1 MLAFIKHLN
10 YIQNF
15 KISTTMKKL
24 FTLCL
29 AFAAI
34 CSAQAAFFDFEDA
47 TANAD
52 WQFIQ
57 DGQPNFWE
65 INSDVSLSGAYALY
79 ITNDGYHYGYNNNAS
94 AVSWAYLPVAVT
106 GSESDVIS
114 FSWVCMGEGG
124 WDCLSVFLFPEG
136 TLPSAGNDWAEGAI
150 TLADQLCDSYDWQHF
165 SVNPVHYGVE
175 AGTYN
180 LCFRWKNDGSGGESA
195 IAIDDVSA
203 NTIFSFSLVQDQLT
217 YRLSSDSTATIV
229 ACEQSYEGA
238 LSLPDSITHVGL
250 TYRITSIEQSAFQGC
265 SALTSITIPSGV
277 TSIAQSAFQG
287 CSALTSI
294 TIPSGVTSIDQSAF
308 QGCSALESI
317 VWNAK
322 NYQDFWGE
330 EQTPFYELRD
340 QIKSFTFGDSVKHI
354 PARLCA
360 GYSVTNIVVPY
371 NVTSIGDE
379 AFCHNPFLKSVTLSN
394 NLERISGDLF
404 LECRALKTV
413 TLPNSVQNIGAGAF
427 AFCEALTSI
436 TIPNSV
442 TSIGENAF
450 KCCYSLASVT
460 IGSGVTSIGYEAFYD
475 CRTLTYTNY
484 TGDLAGWCG
493 ITFDDNLATPL
504 SYSSNLHINGELL
517 TDLVIPEGVTNIK
530 AYAFNNCKSIQS
542 VTIPESVTSIDKY
555 AFEYCG
561 GIRSITWNAKNVADY
576 PAFDATPFYRIG
588 DKYLDMVNMD
598 TITSFTFGDKVERI
612 PAYLCYNMH
621 NLPSISL
628 PESVTHIGS
637 NAFANI
643 PNINIFV
650 HNATPANIG
659 ESVVNDMTQHLF
671 VSDVDTFKEAWPDYE
686 NHLVA
691 LANAKRELTVAALS
705 NMSALHQA
713 IGIEGVGQVVE
724 LKVNGTINSYD
735 IMMIR
740 NQMPLLRTLDLSD
753 AHILATENG
762 YEYTDGYTTQDS
774 ILTTQMFTGTGTN
787 IHTIILPKSLKH
799 IEAGAFNRNLRAL
812 TIHNGTIA
820 ESAFRGLD
828 LLNTVNLSN
837 NIRVIPN
844 YAFKLCAAL
853 QSINLPDSLESI
865 GREAFR
871 GAGLR
876 TLTIPANVSS
886 IGYGAFTGGR
896 AYYNYYCS
904 DDATYPGCGNYYGD
918 MHLEPVGGY
927 YDEKGN
933 WVQLYNEFHEEVW
946 LEDEG
951 WYAASNLQELIIPEN
966 SKLTTIRTFTF
977 EGQPLTKVSLLG
989 KKITTIQD
997 AAFCRCQLDTLILP
1011 PNLKKLGTL
1020 SFGYCSGLKYIV
1032 MPNSITEIPA
1042 NAFVGCQNLNDIQFP
1057 TKLTHIGHHAFADC
1071 TNLSNVD
1078 IPGLVTSIGD
1088 YAFKD
1093 CNVNNVYSYLFDPF
1107 TIGQNT
1113 FSAYANA
1120 NATLYIPNLEST
1132 EFKYLYDTQWSQFL
1146 RRVRMDSN
1154 FEYDD
1159 FYATGDII
1167 IGKDDEALQG
1177 NPNVELN
1184 PGSGLVVEE
1193 GDTIQNLGTINI
1205 TNDNNYWASILAGC
1219 NLNVDTLVLNFNIT
1233 GRQWHFFGFPFQF
1246 KIADIAT
1253 SGKFVIYEYD
1263 GQARAQKDTT
1273 GWKKLP
1279 ASQEYLYPGHG
1290 YIFQFNFNGEGTFS
1304 IKLHK
1309 PNFCQLAE
1317 FINLLI
1323 YPATK
1328 PNNQSWNYVSNPLL
1342 AYYDI
1347 NDLNYTGPITVW
1359 DAATSNYR
1367 SLRAGDDEY
1376 YLSPYEA
1383 FFLQNEKVSD
1393 DFALFFNKDK
1403 ALTQNQRDERINAK
1417 HHMPAK
1423 KAAAPVCR
1431 HFINLTIA
1439 DETNADHT
1447 RIVINP
1453 NASVGYELAVDAAK
1467 FLSTEK
1473 VPQIFSYD
1481 AAHAMCAIN
1490 ERPMDNGTVLLG
1502 IKLPKSGNYRI
1513 SAERMDTTFYLY
1525 DKQENIIHDFQNG
1538 DYYFDAKSGLN
1549 DQRFELVRT
1558 PRHMPTDVEDLT
1570 HNTTITPSAEG
1581 LIIDGDGY
1589 IQIYSM
1595 SGVIMAE
1602 GQLSGLVQLPAGVY
1616 LVVSN
1621 GTATKHTV
1629 Q

>member
-1 MLAFIKHLN
+1 
-10 YIQNF
+10 
-15 KISTTMKKL
+15 MKKL
-24 FTLCL
+24 VTLFVAL
-29 AFAAI
+29 FATIALW
-34 CSAQAAFFDFEDA
+34 AQE
-47 TANAD
+47 TIR
-52 WQFIQ
+52 IQ
-57 DGQPNFWE
+57 AGD
-65 INSDVSLSGAYALY
+65 LY
-79 ITNDGYHYGYNNNAS
+79 
-94 AVSWAYLPVAVT
+94 
-106 GSESDVIS
+106 
-114 FSWVCMGEGG
+114 
-124 WDCLSVFLFPEG
+124 
-136 TLPSAGNDWAEGAI
+136 
-150 TLADQLCDSYDWQHF
+150 
-165 SVNPVHYGVE
+165 
-175 AGTYN
+175 YN
-180 LCFRWKNDGSGGESA
+180 LYFNYASDEYGNMYQDYTHASVTYEEYWSENNYASLTS
-195 IAIDDVSA
+195 V
-203 NTIFSFSLVQDQLT
+203 TI
-217 YRLSSDSTATIV
+217 
-229 ACEQSYEGA
+229 
-238 LSLPDSITHVGL
+238 PDSITYEGAKYPV
-250 TYRITSIEQSAFQGC
+250 TSIGEKAFHFNPSITEITVPDYITTIENEAFSTC
-265 SALTSITIPSGV
+265 SALTSITLPENITQIPYGAFADCRNLTTFTIPKSVTYIGGDSFRSCHFTHLYYAGDMAGWLGITFESSPQTDNLYINGELIAGHV
-277 TSIAQSAFQG
+277 VIPEGITSIPDNIFSGNTSIISVTIPGSVTRIGSNAFDGCHYLRSVTLNEGLQTIG
-287 CSALTSI
+287 FNAFYSCSAL
-294 TIPSGVTSIDQSAF
+294 Q
-308 QGCSALESI
+308 SI
-317 VWNAK
+317 V
-322 NYQDFWGE
+322 
-330 EQTPFYELRD
+330 
-340 QIKSFTFGDSVKHI
+340 
-354 PARLCA
+354 
-360 GYSVTNIVVPY
+360 
-371 NVTSIGDE
+371 
-379 AFCHNPFLKSVTLSN
+379 
-394 NLERISGDLF
+394 
-404 LECRALKTV
+404 
-413 TLPNSVQNIGAGAF
+413 
-427 AFCEALTSI
+427 
-436 TIPNSV
+436 IPNSV
-442 TSIGENAF
+442 KTIEGQAF
-450 KCCYSLASVT
+450 VYCNSLTSVT
-460 IGSGVTSIGYEAFYD
+460 IGSGVTSIGYRAFGS
-475 CRTLTYTNY
+475 CPCTYTNY
-484 TGDLAGWCG
+484 TGDLAGWCN
-493 ITFDDNLATPL
+493 ISFDETGANPTHNALK
-504 SYSSNLHINGELL
+504 LHINGELL
-517 TDLVIPEGVTNIK
+517 TDLVIPEGVTSIK
-530 AYAFNNCKSIQS
+530 AAAFQNCQSIQS
-542 VTIPESVTSIDKY
+542 VTIPESVTSVHTS
-555 AFEYCG
+555 AFESCS
-561 GIRSITWNAKNVADY
+561 GITSVTWNAKNVADY

-621 NLPSISL
+621 NLPAISL

-643 PNINIFV
+643 PNLNIFV

-659 ESVVNDMTQHLF
+659 ESVVNDITQHLF
-671 VSDVDTFKEAWPDYE
+671 VSDVDTFKEAWPNYE

-787 IHTIILPKSLKH
+787 INTVILPKSLKH

-820 ESAFRGLD
+820 ESAFRGLN

-837 NIRVIPN
+837 NIRVLPN
-844 YAFKLCAAL
+844 YAFMGCTAL
-853 QSINLPDSLESI
+853 QSIALPDSLETI
-865 GREAFR
+865 GKQTFCA
-871 GAGLR
+871 AGLR
-876 TLTIPANVSS
+876 TLTLPANVSS
-886 IGYGAFTGGR
+886 IGYGAFAANGQYEFYYYETENESDNTYWGHPAQGDRYWHQNEIWNGSEYVQEGGW
-896 AYYNYYCS
+896 AYETVY
-904 DDATYPGCGNYYGD
+904 
-918 MHLEPVGGY
+918 LEGGY
-927 YDEKGN
+927 N
-933 WVQLYNEFHEEVW
+933 HS
-946 LEDEG
+946 
-951 WYAASNLQELIIPEN
+951 ALQEVIIPVN
-966 SKLTTIRTFTF
+966 SKLTTIRACAF
-977 EGQPLTKVSLLG
+977 QNQYNLTKLSIFG

-997 AAFCRCQLDTLILP
+997 AAFYGCQLDTLILP
-1011 PNLKKLGTL
+1011 PNLETFGTV
-1020 SFGYCSGLKYIV
+1020 SFGDCSGLKYIV

-1042 NAFVGCQNLNDIQFP
+1042 NAFIRCRNLNDIQFP

-1323 YPATK
+1323 YPASK

-1558 PRHMPTDVEDLT
+1558 PHYVATDVEDLT

-1621 GTATKHTV
+1621 GTASKHTV